1 MCTSTNAATDAA
13 FGAALTAESLI
24 GLETSLWEAVRT
36 RDITTF
42 ERLIADDAI
51 YIDESGMATKTEL
64 LGMVP
69 SVTLHDFELT
79 DVQVTTVNTTSA
91 LVVYRCSERVAAG
104 GKGGTTLVTK
114 LASSLWQ
121 WRPAHAVVTF
131 HQETLCR
138 DAGGET
144 E

>member
-1 MCTSTNAATDAA
+1 M
-13 FGAALTAESLI
+13 

-36 RDITTF
+36 RDIATF

-64 LGMVP
+64 LGMLP
-69 SVTLHDFELT
+69 GVTLHDFRLT
-79 DVQVTTVNTTSA
+79 DVRVTTVNETSA

-104 GKGGTTLVTK
+104 QGRTVMVTK

-121 WRPAHAVVTF
+121 WRPAHPVVTF

>member
-13 FGAALTAESLI
+13 IGAALTAGSLI

-36 RDITTF
+36 RDVTTF

-64 LGMVP
+64 LGMLP
-69 SVTLHDFELT
+69 GVTLHDFRLT
-79 DVQVTTVNTTSA
+79 DVRVTTVNATSA

-104 GKGGTTLVTK
+104 GNGGTALVTK
-114 LASSLWQ
+114 LASSLWR
-121 WRPAHAVVTF
+121 WRPAHPVVTF
-131 HQETLCR
+131 HQETLCS

>member
-13 FGAALTAESLI
+13 VGAALTAESLI

-36 RDITTF
+36 RDVTTF

-64 LGMVP
+64 LGMLP
-69 SVTLHDFELT
+69 GVTLHDFRLT
-79 DVQVTTVNTTSA
+79 DVRVTTVNETSA
-91 LVVYRCSERVAAG
+91 LVVYRCSERVEAG
-104 GKGGTTLVTK
+104 QGGTAMVTK

-121 WRPAHAVVTF
+121 WRPAHPVVTF